1 MIESH
6 GVINLHSTC
15 TCYLLYL
22 HVYFPKL
29 TPIHSTV
36 NTPAEVRLVM
46 VLLVL
51 SLGSCRIISIS
62 KWHAT
67 GGRSG
72 EISGGKISRGG
83 LCHPGNHGP
92 SSR

>member
-6 GVINLHSTC
+6 GAINLHSTC
-15 TCYLLYL
+15 TCHLLYL
-22 HVYFPKL
+22 HAYFPKL

-36 NTPAEVRLVM
+36 NTPAEFRLVM

-51 SLGSCRIISIS
+51 SLGSCRIMSILQ
-62 KWHAT
+62 WHVT
-67 GGRSG
+67 GRRSG
-72 EISGGKISRGG
+72 GISGGKISRGG
-83 LCHPGNHGP
+83 PCHAANYGP